1 MKDYKPY
8 RFAADLEQVEG
19 ESFVLVKLGFYW
31 HSWRGLWEFW
41 KYADLIKKTTHKDKS
56 IGLYKTEY
64 FLYSQNHAGFLQY
77 WKSYEDL
84 ENWSRK
90 NANHLK
96 WWKEMEGKNL
106 WQWLSA
112 YHEVYLI
119 NKDSVETIY
128 NLRHKEPTDGW
139 PGMAEFLPHNLN
151 AKYRA
156 RERFIKKPIVDEK
169 AD

>member
-1 MKDYKPY
+1 MTTYKPY
-8 RFAADLEQVEG
+8 RFAADLDKIQG

-31 HSWRGLWEFW
+31 HSIRGFLEFW
-41 KYADLIKKTTHKDKS
+41 KYADLIKKTTHKDQS

-90 NANHLK
+90 HPNHK
-96 WWKEMEGKNL
+96 QWWKEMESKNL
-106 WQWLSA
+106 WRFLSA
-112 YHEVYLI
+112 YHEVMI
-119 NKDSVETIY
+119 VNKDSVETIY
-128 NLRHKEPTDGW
+128 NMRPEEPKDGW
-139 PGMAEFLPHNLN
+139 PGFAEFLPHNQN

-156 RERFIKKPIVDEK
+156 RERFIKNPVEEK
-169 AD
+169 QE